1 MHPTKTPRASHKK
14 QHEWDQNQQ
23 QEQIMPPKFQRISIP
38 LVTRFLPLALIAS
51 LSTLCV
57 EASMR
62 PLNADEIT
70 DNNETQIETE
80 LISNADVEISETEE
94 MAPLVLSQASD
105 EDTQLEQEQE
115 EEDSWRVYLDL
126 YAFLVPTTYSSTT
139 INGNTNNAE
148 QSLSD
153 VINTLD
159 EVLTFKAQVEYG
171 RFGFMAGVNH
181 GSQSGSGSKSFF
193 KEKRTPCA
201 ISSDFHLHS
210 DSARFA
216 SMEI

>member
-1 MHPTKTPRASHKK
+1 
-14 QHEWDQNQQ
+14 
-23 QEQIMPPKFQRISIP
+23 
-38 LVTRFLPLALIAS
+38 
-51 LSTLCV
+51 
-57 EASMR
+57 MR
-62 PLNADEIT
+62 PLHAAEIG

-80 LISNADVEISETEE
+80 YSQRDVEISETEE

-105 EDTQLEQEQE
+105 EDTQLEQEQD

-126 YAFLVPTTYSSTT
+126 YAFLVPTTYSTTT
-139 INGNTNNAE
+139 INGNTNSAE

-153 VINTLD
+153 VIIPSMKCSPLKPRLNTAD
-159 EVLTFKAQVEYG
+159 
-171 RFGFMAGVNH
+171 
-181 GSQSGSGSKSFF
+181 SGSWPVSITGASPEADPNPSLRKQ
-193 KEKRTPCA
+193 RTPCA